1 MERMIITKSFD
12 AFTKAV
18 KSLYGELSA
27 TPERVVKEMFSK
39 LDGVDWKNPDL
50 KILDPAAGFGTFLRE
65 AYIRLKE
72 FHSEEH
78 ILNNML
84 YACEING
91 FKTLFLERKMGLRN
105 IYKGDFLTMKLP
117 EGWPKEFDIV
127 VSNPPYSKNLHLKF
141 LEKSFFI
148 AEEILFVH
156 PSTWLLDEKG
166 SSKNY
171 AEIKKLIGNKIKS
184 IDFFNG
190 NPIFG
195 INLYVPCVITHIDNK
210 KNTNKILCK
219 DLINDTI
226 FEYSDIN
233 TINKFSN
240 TELYPGL
247 KSKILNY
254 VGKNCSIKEY
264 SDRDGIFYLNLS
276 EIRGHGETNTINKM
290 VKDDFYTFVPKS
302 YTIKERKDA
311 KYFNCGFPTEG
322 EAYNFLNYLKSDFAR
337 FCLSIYKINSTLAGT
352 SSVLNSVPWLDF
364 TQEWT
369 DENLYAHFQISE
381 EEQEFIKEIIPPYY
395 D

>member
-1 MERMIITKSFD
+1 
-12 AFTKAV
+12 
-18 KSLYGELSA
+18 
-27 TPERVVKEMFSK
+27 
-39 LDGVDWKNPDL
+39 
-50 KILDPAAGFGTFLRE
+50 
-65 AYIRLKE
+65 
-72 FHSEEH
+72 
-78 ILNNML
+78 
-84 YACEING
+84 
-91 FKTLFLERKMGLRN
+91 
-105 IYKGDFLTMKLP
+105 
-117 EGWPKEFDIV
+117 
-127 VSNPPYSKNLHLKF
+127 
-141 LEKSFFI
+141 
-148 AEEILFVH
+148 
-156 PSTWLLDEKG
+156 
-166 SSKNY
+166 
-171 AEIKKLIGNKIKS
+171 LIGNKIKS
-184 IDFFNG
+184 IDLFNG

-219 DLINDTI
+219 DLINDTV

-254 VGKNCSIKEY
+254 TEKNCSIKEY
-264 SDRDGIFYLNLS
+264 SDRDGTFYLNLS

-311 KYFNCGFPTEG
+311 KYFNCGFDTEE

-369 DENLYAHFQISE
+369 DEKLYAHFQISE
-381 EEQEFIKEIIPPYY
+381 EEQSFIKEIIPPYY